1 MKHYEKI
8 RLVDYVVDGGDG
20 EEELYNTKRE
30 AVRAAQRLA
39 KEQRRPISV
48 YRWSRPTRDDDMEL
62 DEGFR
67 LTVAFIPNNKKGEK
81 K

>member
-30 AVRAAQRLA
+30 AIRAARRLA
-39 KEQRRPISV
+39 KEQGRPIDIW
-48 YRWSRPTRDDDMEL
+48 RWTRPTRDDDMEL

-67 LTVAFIPNNKKGEK
+67 LTIKHESELEKGR
-81 K
+81 